1 MKFWLKKL
9 VWFLPC
15 FCSAYAYADAEKNG
29 YRTRSSPTMAV
40 FYSVA
45 DDGRSTRKA
54 IDVATISDPD
64 AAASRVVVT
73 GRPVSRRKAQHKKPV
88 LMKVSISIQR
98 APPDSFAAHRC
109 ERSGFYYTNAGDC
122 VVPVQLR
129 QQERHKKHKKYK
141 RQSKSG
147 LLSAKPLNLMSPDHP

>member
-1 MKFWLKKL
+1 MKFQLKKL

-15 FCSAYAYADAEKNG
+15 LCSAYAYADAEKNR

-64 AAASRVVVT
+64 AVASRVVVT
-73 GRPVSRRKAQHKKPV
+73 GRPVSRRKAQRNKPV
-88 LMKVSISIQR
+88 VKKVSISIQR
-98 APPDSFAAHRC
+98 APPDSFAGHRC
-109 ERSGFYYTNAGDC
+109 ERYGFYYTNAGDC

-129 QQERHKKHKKYK
+129 QPERHKRHK
-141 RQSKSG
+141 RQSKSR
-147 LLSAKPLNLMSPDHP
+147 LLSAKPLNLMRPDHP